1 MMKRR
6 GHGRGQRF
14 VKADYYE
21 LDWYYDEC
29 TDGKAALCSGRGESP
44 THAREVGQL
53 QLFSYVKR
61 RAGVLGLVFFVCYF
75 LISRSSLPEGKRTE
89 QEVVVKHNYWCF
101 MAAESVSS
109 DKLDRNQ

>member
-1 MMKRR
+1 MKRR

-29 TDGKAALCSGRGESP
+29 ADGKADIH
-44 THAREVGQL
+44 TVHAREVSQL

-61 RAGVLGLVFFVCYF
+61 TVALGIFFFFVCYF
-75 LISRSSLPEGKRTE
+75 LISRSSLPERKMTE
-89 QEVVVKHNYWCF
+89 QEVAVGHCYWCF

-109 DKLDRNQ
+109 DNLDRNQ

>member
-29 TDGKAALCSGRGESP
+29 TDGKAALCSGRGKSP
-44 THAREVGQL
+44 IHASTEKL
-53 QLFSYVKR
+53 AS
-61 RAGVLGLVFFVCYF
+61 CNCF
-75 LISRSSLPEGKRTE
+75 LTLKGER
-89 QEVVVKHNYWCF
+89 
-101 MAAESVSS
+101 
-109 DKLDRNQ
+109 